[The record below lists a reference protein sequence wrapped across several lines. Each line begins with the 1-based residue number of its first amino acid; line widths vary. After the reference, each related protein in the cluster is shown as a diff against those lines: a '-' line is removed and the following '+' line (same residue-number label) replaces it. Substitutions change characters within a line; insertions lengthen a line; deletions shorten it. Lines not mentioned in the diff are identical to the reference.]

1 MIRFFGEG
9 RSRFWAPDMLITVA
23 HTHTHTLQNVYAV
36 HLRAHCSQ
44 LTDPL
49 DFATHFHPNESE
61 CCAPQHPT
69 RRHTHKKPKHSIS
82 IKKFRAIPILIE
94 KISLTISLQNEKK
107 ETE

>member
-23 HTHTHTLQNVYAV
+23 HTHTHALQNVYAV

-44 LTDPL
+44 LTDPP

-61 CCAPQHPT
+61 CCAP
-69 RRHTHKKPKHSIS
+69 HKNPKHSIS

-107 ETE
+107 RNRVNNSCD